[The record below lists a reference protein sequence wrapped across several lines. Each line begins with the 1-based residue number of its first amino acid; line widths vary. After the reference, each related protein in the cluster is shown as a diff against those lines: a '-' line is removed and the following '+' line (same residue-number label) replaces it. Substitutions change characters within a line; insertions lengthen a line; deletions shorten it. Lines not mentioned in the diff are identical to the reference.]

1 MNHKINYYCYENMEH
16 FRDNLINELY
26 QIQPSLGLS
35 KSRRKLDLL
44 VKTLDYVIENISME
58 ISLDDISEEVDA
70 SKYEI
75 CRLFNEVYK
84 TSPMRWI
91 WDIRI
96 ALAKEYIEIAPDW
109 SLTDISN
116 ACGYSSLAHFSRSF
130 SKAHQITPLKYKH
143 SITTKEKENKPFEII
158 YGNHRSSFSRGVL
171 LDKMR

>member
-1 MNHKINYYCYENMEH
+1 VNHRINYCSYENMDY
-16 FRDNLINELY
+16 FKDNLISELY

-44 VKTLDYVIENISME
+44 VQILDYVIENISME
-58 ISLDDISEEVDA
+58 ISLDDLADEVDA

-75 CRLFNEVYK
+75 CRIFNEVYK

-96 ALAKEYIEIAPDW
+96 SLAKEYIEIAPEW

-130 SKAHQITPLKYKH
+130 SKAHQIT
-143 SITTKEKENKPFEII
+143 
-158 YGNHRSSFSRGVL
+158 
-171 LDKMR
+171 D